1 MLYKSCFSKSAIYQG
16 NMPDNYN
23 WGDVLMVNTIQL
35 QKQFRGYGI
44 GLLALDRLV
53 KHVAQASPEWTS
65 EGLIVLEPSGMADHT
80 VRICPDKHEET
91 QGKLVQYYELFGLWP
106 LARETREH
114 CAFVGHEMMFERPEI
129 STVVPHLL

>member
-1 MLYKSCFSKSAIYQG
+1 MLYKACVSTSAIYSG

-53 KHVAQASPEWTS
+53 KHVAGNRLNGP
-65 EGLIVLEPSGMADHT
+65 MRD
-80 VRICPDKHEET
+80 C
-91 QGKLVQYYELFGLWP
+91 
-106 LARETREH
+106 
-114 CAFVGHEMMFERPEI
+114 
-129 STVVPHLL
+129 